1 MLSPAPT
8 LLPSRALRCASRRVT
23 GTKSTATHVTS
34 PRKLSLSRRLLRL
47 ARAGLARASRGSLV
61 RASRASR
68 ALGRTRTAVERGHLL
83 LHLHLQLVL
92 RGLRLHGR
100 RLLRDSHRALLLGHV
115 QLHFLLLLLLLERQD
130 RLITLL
136 LELVLRH
143 RDVALALRLEHVH
156 LRRVLVVEHLLLH
169 VGLAV
174 ERLSRVLLLLRD
186 RSSVE
191 VRRVGSRTVPRV
203 ATVRRLRH
211 VAHLRG
217 RVARAS
223 VRRRGRIGRR
233 GRVGSADGAHGN
245 ELTAT

>member
-61 RASRASR
+61 RASLARASRASR
-68 ALGRTRTAVERGHLL
+68 ALGRARTAVERGHLL

-100 RLLRDSHRALLLGHV
+100 RLLRDRHRALLLGHGE
-115 QLHFLLLLLLLERQD
+115 LHFLLLLLLLQGQD
-130 RLITLL
+130 GLVTLL

-156 LRRVLVVEHLLLH
+156 LRRVLVANNLQLH
-169 VGLAV
+169 GRLAV
-174 ERLSRVLLLLRD
+174 ERLGRVILLLRD
-186 RSSVE
+186 GF
-191 VRRVGSRTVPRV
+191 RV
-203 ATVRRLRH
+203 
-211 VAHLRG
+211 
-217 RVARAS
+217 
-223 VRRRGRIGRR
+223 
-233 GRVGSADGAHGN
+233 
-245 ELTAT
+245 